1 MPTNPHTLS
10 IVDSLAEVTR
20 HHDRNILEKSML
32 TTIDELFPGN
42 TLSLFS
48 VDQLDHN
55 ASITLLAYMDN
66 GNLQDIANN
75 PPPSEGLLKSINEAI
90 ESRAVTST
98 SSHLGDQSTHS
109 VFPAINNEREVF
121 AAFIFT
127 GRAPLENELHLIH
140 ALLKVYSNY
149 MALLDKTQRD
159 KLTGL
164 FNRETLDT
172 ELTKSIINYQL
183 GLSSSKNIDHHSP
196 DRPATKSAYVGIIDI
211 DHFKSINDN
220 FGHLYGDEIL
230 VLVARFLRE
239 NFTRKEDLVYR
250 YGGEEFVVLLGSNT
264 HDNAVQAFE
273 RMRKNIENHQFPQI
287 DSVTVSIG
295 FVAINGQESASDA
308 IGQADKALYYAKEHG
323 RNQTISYEELIASG
337 AIQEQTRVDSGDADL
352 F

>member
-1 MPTNPHTLS
+1 MPNNFPTLS

-32 TTIDELFPGN
+32 ATIDELFPGN
-42 TLSLFS
+42 SLSLFS
-48 VDQLDHN
+48 VDQLDSN
-55 ASITLLAYMDN
+55 ASITLLAHMQN
-66 GNLQDIANN
+66 SCLQELSTTQQADDILIKN
-75 PPPSEGLLKSINEAI
+75 IYEAI
-90 ESRAVTST
+90 ETRSVISST
-98 SSHLGDQSTHS
+98 NSDSEQSSYY

-121 AAFIFT
+121 AAFIFAGKT
-127 GRAPLENELHLIH
+127 PLENEFNLIH

-172 ELTKSIINYQL
+172 ELTKSIINHQL
-183 GLSSSKNIDHHSP
+183 GLSSSKNIDHNSS
-196 DRPATKSAYVGIIDI
+196 DRPPTKSAYVGVIDI
-211 DHFKSINDN
+211 DHFKSINDT

-264 HDNAVQAFE
+264 HDNAMQAFE
-273 RMRKNIENHQFPQI
+273 RMRKNIESHQFPQI

-295 FVAINGQESASDA
+295 FVSINGQQSASDA

-323 RNQTISYEELIASG
+323 RNQTISYEDLLASG
-337 AIQEQTRVDSGDADL
+337 AIQEQARVESGDADL